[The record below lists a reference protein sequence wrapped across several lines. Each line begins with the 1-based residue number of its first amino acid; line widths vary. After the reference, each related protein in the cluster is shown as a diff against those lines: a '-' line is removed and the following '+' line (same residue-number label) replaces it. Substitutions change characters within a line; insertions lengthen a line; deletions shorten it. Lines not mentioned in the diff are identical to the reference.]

1 MKYCRR
7 LWFQAEIFSNSF
19 FFLSPGSFSLHLFK
33 FGRDE
38 KACAWNCTTFRCI
51 GRIYSVEPN
60 VLDHFGG
67 HCLRCYL
74 SLNNVYN
81 IGIPFYLYGNHVVR
95 CTFSTIRRFVCVFFL
110 LLLWFD
116 SASPWL
122 STMASRMWGYQAKQN
137 SLHSDCAITWAFP
150 YWLRAEPCS
159 CLAFTRKN
167 IRSKIEQ
174 PYLYGKFQ
182 LYKIFS
188 CAPFRLQFAC
198 LFYKSHS
205 GAVNKMRLK
214 FIFREKTSF

>member
-19 FFLSPGSFSLHLFK
+19 FCHSPGSFSLHLFK
-33 FGRDE
+33 FVRDE

-95 CTFSTIRRFVCVFFL
+95 CTFSTIRRFVYVFF
-110 LLLWFD
+110 
-116 SASPWL
+116 SS
-122 STMASRMWGYQAKQN
+122 
-137 SLHSDCAITWAFP
+137 SLVW
-150 YWLRAEPCS
+150 
-159 CLAFTRKN
+159 
-167 IRSKIEQ
+167 
-174 PYLYGKFQ
+174 
-182 LYKIFS
+182 
-188 CAPFRLQFAC
+188 FRLSMAKYNGFKNMGLSSKTEFIAFGLRYYMSFSILTQSRAML
-198 LFYKSHS
+198 LFSVHPKEYS
-205 GAVNKMRLK
+205 VENWTTL
-214 FIFREKTSF
+214 FIWQISVV